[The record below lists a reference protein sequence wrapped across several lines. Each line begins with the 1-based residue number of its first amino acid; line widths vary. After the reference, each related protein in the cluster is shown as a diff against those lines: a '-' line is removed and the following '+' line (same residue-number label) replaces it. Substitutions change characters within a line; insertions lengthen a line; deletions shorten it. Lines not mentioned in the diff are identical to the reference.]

1 MLTGAEV
8 VGVAQGPEATLKRIA
23 ATGADV
29 VVVGLL
35 VAGESGLNLVA
46 RCARVSALRRYRAH
60 RCVGCCISPRPF
72 VSRSRLL
79 FRHGG

>member
-29 VVVGLL
+29 VVVGLR

-46 RCARVSALRRYRAH
+46 RCARE
-60 RCVGCCISPRPF
+60 CPRF
-72 VSRSRLL
+72 AFERLESEIEVRGAI
-79 FRHGG
+79 FG